1 MPWEDSTL
9 VDIQLSSGY
18 RNELQVLNTQRTC
31 AKRIE
36 VNIVIKESFQS
47 MAWLVM
53 TEVTEKLLSLPS
65 LEGSKQV
72 IVAWGVVC
80 PKEVLLFS
88 SFGEFPQSLLVTYHP

>member
-1 MPWEDSTL
+1 
-9 VDIQLSSGY
+9 
-18 RNELQVLNTQRTC
+18 
-31 AKRIE
+31 
-36 VNIVIKESFQS
+36 
-47 MAWLVM
+47 M